1 MTRPVSGRRR
11 VLGALLAASATGLA
25 GCSSVISAPKRRVS
39 EATPAGGT
47 PASARDVVV
56 GLERV
61 ATVPDWPLAFAI
73 PPAGGY
79 PRYVALRRGLV
90 LALDSDGLR
99 ETPFL
104 DLREVVSTGIEQGLL
119 GLTLHPDFEANRR
132 LFVRYSAPSREGTPA
147 NYDHTEVLAEFRA
160 TEDGS
165 RALVESERT
174 LLEVPEPHAPHNA
187 GDLAFGPDGYLYV
200 PLGDGGGEND
210 AGRGHAEDWYAG
222 LPGGNGQDVSANLL
236 GSVLRIDVDSRSG
249 DLPYGIPRDN
259 PLVGRAGLDEQ
270 FAWGFRNP
278 WRLGFSGGRLFV
290 GDVGQEHYEE
300 VDLVERGGNYGWNVM
315 EGRHCYLRDA
325 CPQSAPPDVRGGE
338 PLRLPVVEYPNGKG
352 SNAPE
357 SGSAVV
363 CGYLYDGSALP
374 ALVGRFVFADWLAM
388 GRLFVATPESDGR
401 WPVRALEVAASDRSA
416 LQRVYAFERD
426 PEGELFVLA
435 TGQGEAH
442 GVFELVEGG

>member
-290 GDVGQEHYEE
+290 DDDAQEH
-300 VDLVERGGNYGWNVM
+300 
-315 EGRHCYLRDA
+315 
-325 CPQSAPPDVRGGE
+325 
-338 PLRLPVVEYPNGKG
+338 
-352 SNAPE
+352 
-357 SGSAVV
+357 
-363 CGYLYDGSALP
+363 
-374 ALVGRFVFADWLAM
+374 
-388 GRLFVATPESDGR
+388 
-401 WPVRALEVAASDRSA
+401 
-416 LQRVYAFERD
+416 
-426 PEGELFVLA
+426 
-435 TGQGEAH
+435 
-442 GVFELVEGG
+442 